1 MRVLMIRLISR
12 CIKRH
17 KLQLDAFYPFLQKYM
32 QPHQEVRTAED
43 STNPV
48 FRFKGPNYS
57 HSCQYITLILVS
69 VVESSH
75 ELVAPET
82 LEPIIKTLLKD
93 FITDYRPGPLI
104 QLGINTLREMAMRCP
119 LCLDAET
126 LKQVTQFKVSC
137 QEWIVSFVVW

>member
-1 MRVLMIRLISR
+1 MASLTRRRS
-12 CIKRH
+12 K
-17 KLQLDAFYPFLQKYM
+17 
-32 QPHQEVRTAED
+32 
-43 STNPV
+43 
-48 FRFKGPNYS
+48 
-57 HSCQYITLILVS
+57 YITLILVS

-82 LEPIIKTLLKD
+82 LEPIIKTLLKE

-126 LKQVTQFKVSC
+126 LKQVTQFKACVVVSSC
-137 QEWIVSFVVW
+137 AFSLLTSATGLHKGQGRSDGGARAD